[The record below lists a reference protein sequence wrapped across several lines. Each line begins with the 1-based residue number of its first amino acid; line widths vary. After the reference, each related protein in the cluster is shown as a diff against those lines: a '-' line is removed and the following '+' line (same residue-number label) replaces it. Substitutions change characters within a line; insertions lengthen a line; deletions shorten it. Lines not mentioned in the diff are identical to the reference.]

1 MKWDLWSNL
10 KIFTGILQYVIYL
23 FHGASVNPWLNP
35 WYKKSLYHLIY
46 IDNISYT
53 NDSGFGRKGWEDAF
67 KKGKK
72 TSRNKYFL
80 KECFNKKRVLSS
92 RAGWAKY
99 QMPSKVLGRKPL
111 SVGGSNLNW
120 TFPQFSCIEKSP
132 VFLLLW
138 RQTCGR
144 WPPLCDS
151 LCVTLCFSL
160 PQIIPSVAVFLTL
173 LFIYHK
179 IDHSSSFSTLFLLS
193 LCGVC
198 VCGWVWMCVY
208 TLTHFNKITN
218 LSLWESLFPPPEG
231 THKSEWIRS
240 VMSNSLRPHGL

>member
-1 MKWDLWSNL
+1 MN
-10 KIFTGILQYVIYL
+10 
-23 FHGASVNPWLNP
+23 
-35 WYKKSLYHLIY
+35 
-46 IDNISYT
+46 
-53 NDSGFGRKGWEDAF
+53 
-67 KKGKK
+67 
-72 TSRNKYFL
+72 
-80 KECFNKKRVLSS
+80 S

-99 QMPSKVLGRKPL
+99 QMPSKVLGRNPL

-120 TFPQFSCIEKSP
+120 TFPEFSCIEKSP
-132 VFLLLW
+132 IFLLLW
-138 RQTCGR
+138 SQTPGR

-151 LCVTLCFSL
+151 LCVTLFSP
-160 PQIIPSVAVFLTL
+160 PQIIPSLAVFLTL
-173 LFIYHK
+173 PFIYHK

-198 VCGWVWMCVY
+198 VWVGVDVCVCVCVCVY